1 MLSTSTHTGSTTEQA
16 ACHFPIPGNE
26 AVHSEAIET
35 SSSVGNKLASFK
47 SLKLYLSVFIA
58 DLTDF
63 LSHKSQPFLQV
74 SATLFKNAHLGLLL
88 FSGIKV

>member
-16 ACHFPIPGNE
+16 ACHFPIPGNK
-26 AVHSEAIET
+26 AVHSEAIKA

-47 SLKLYLSVFIA
+47 SLKLYLSAFIA

-63 LSHKSQPFLQV
+63 LFHKSQPFHQV
-74 SATLFKNAHLGLLL
+74 SATLFANAHLVL
-88 FSGIKV
+88 FSGIKE